1 MKDLIPFAVA
11 GAAFGIGA
19 ALGFVIF
26 IEGSESL
33 VITRVRKPE

>member
-1 MKDLIPFAVA
+1 MKELVPYVVA

-33 VITRVRKPE
+33 VITRVKKPE